1 MLKIKDNVDLKELE
15 KFGFKY
21 RQNYYIQYLKDLQV
35 MTVRLEP
42 SLHMEKNK
50 YFYVSVNNEG
60 DYTDYDFK
68 ILIYQFEDYSRKL
81 KEDIEEIKRLFI
93 DMKNAGIV
101 EEIKDSDLVE
111 KVEEDK

>member
-21 RQNYYIQYLKDLQV
+21 RPNHYIQYLKDLKV

-42 SLHMEKNK
+42 ALYAEENK

-60 DYTDYDFK
+60 ADTGYDFET
-68 ILIYQFEDYSRKL
+68 LIYKFEDYSKKL
-81 KEDIEEIKRLFI
+81 KEDIEEIKQLFN
-93 DMKNAGIV
+93 DMKNDGIL
-101 EEIKDSDLVE
+101 EEIKDFDFY
-111 KVEEDK
+111 KVEG